1 MTNEESER
9 EYQKFQFDFSK
20 ACKDMSDAINEL
32 SPMNLERFKFEA
44 RRMLPIGLR
53 NLINELYK

>member
-1 MTNEESER
+1 MTNEELER

-20 ACKDMSDAINEL
+20 ACKDMSDAINKL
-32 SPMNLERFKFEA
+32 SPMNLERFKCEV
-44 RRMLPIGLR
+44 RKMLPIGLR

>member
-1 MTNEESER
+1 MTNEELER
-9 EYQKFQFDFSK
+9 EYQKFQFEFSK

-32 SPMNLERFKFEA
+32 SPMNLERFNFDA